1 MSYHRDEASFPATS
15 STPSNAPYE
24 YYGLTY
30 ERWCDSKYPEGPLD
44 IINAQLAAATDRLE
58 PTRTGPLPFPPV
70 TSPGGSNNPQNTPQY
85 FSPPSYPQNSIDP
98 AICDDIDDSM
108 VLRNS
113 SPVAA
118 QLHARVSGPSRSRF
132 STVATRPAEDA
143 APVGTNVEE
152 KSDPIRAAVMAKLTR
167 EARTATLPLDVP
179 HRKQLDILRDMPLRR
194 QLSLREPD
202 DFFHRSRPDYWDAT
216 AGYLVGEVAPEPCS
230 YCKAGN
236 GRFAECIVVPP
247 QSGSDRQLFGGVCMS
262 CAYQSSPGKCSFH
275 PNHKKGEDRT
285 DRERK
290 KGKKRTRKRD
300 N

>member
-1 MSYHRDEASFPATS
+1 MSYHRDNASFPATS

-30 ERWCDSKYPEGPLD
+30 KQWCDLKYPQEPLD
-44 IINAQLAAATDRLE
+44 VSNAQLAAATGRLG
-58 PTRTGPLPFPPV
+58 PTRTDPLLFPPV
-70 TSPGGSNNPQNTPQY
+70 MPPEWSDLPQNTPQY
-85 FSPPSYPQNSIDP
+85 FSPLPYPPNPIDP
-98 AICDDIDDSM
+98 TIRNDIDDSM

-113 SPVAA
+113 RTVAA
-118 QLHARVSGPSRSRF
+118 QLKTRLSGPSRSRIP
-132 STVATRPAEDA
+132 TAATRPAEGA
-143 APVGTNVEE
+143 ASLGAVVEE
-152 KSDPIRAAVMAKLTR
+152 KPDPIRAAVMARLTR
-167 EARTATLPLDVP
+167 EARTAALPLDVP

-216 AGYLVGEVAPEPCS
+216 AGYLVGEVAPEPCN

-236 GRFAECIVVPP
+236 GRFAECIVVSP

-262 CAYQSSPGKCSFH
+262 CAYQSSPRKCSFH
-275 PNHKKGEDRT
+275 PNHKNLEDRK

-300 N
+300 D